1 MSRDRGIVG
10 TTALITDAERRKA
23 LPLIRSLGRAGVR
36 VVVASRHHAPLGAF
50 SRYRDRVLCYPDY
63 ETDPAGFVTWL
74 QDVGRR
80 HAIDVLYPIEDRSLA
95 LCVQHADRW
104 AAGMRA
110 LLPPPAALE
119 RAGDK
124 WETLQCARAL
134 GIPLPES
141 YCPGSEEDVLCLAE
155 AWDGPMVVKPRMSSG
170 SRGLRFVEG
179 SAQLFDAYCEV
190 AAQYPRPVVQRRVP
204 ATGQG
209 LGVFALLD
217 PEHRPLA
224 VFGHRRLREYP
235 ITGGPST
242 LRESY
247 RDEALIE
254 QSIRLLRA
262 MGMIGVAMVEYKV
275 DPCSGQPLLM
285 EVNPRFWGS
294 LQLAVLAGVDF
305 PVLYHKASLGMD
317 VEPVLTY
324 QEGVLCRWLWPGDL
338 LHFVHNPQRF
348 HLKPSF
354 FQFRGMG
361 YDILSVRDPLPVIG
375 MLVEGLRKLRRGA
388 R

>member
-1 MSRDRGIVG
+1 MTCDGGIAG

-36 VVVASRHHAPLGAF
+36 VLVASSHRAPLGAF
-50 SRYRDRVLCYPDY
+50 SRYCDRALRYPDY
-63 ETDPAGFVTWL
+63 NTDPAGFLTWL
-74 QDVGRR
+74 EDVGRR
-80 HAIDVLYPIEDRSLA
+80 HGVDVLYPIEDRPLA
-95 LCVQHADRW
+95 LCVTHADRW
-104 AAGMRA
+104 TPHMRA

-124 WETLQCARAL
+124 WNTLQCAQSL

-141 YCPGSEEDVLCLAE
+141 YCPGSEEELHDLA
-155 AWDGPMVVKPRMSSG
+155 ATWDGPAVVKPRMSSG

-179 SAQLFDAYCEV
+179 RAQLLDAYREV
-190 AAQYPRPVVQRRVP
+190 AALYPRPVVQRRVP
-204 ATGQG
+204 AAGQG

-217 PEHRPLA
+217 PAHGPLA
-224 VFGHRRLREYP
+224 LFGHRRLREYP
-235 ITGGPST
+235 VTGGPST

-254 QSIRLLRA
+254 QSLRLLRA
-262 MGMIGVAMVEYKV
+262 MEMVGVAMVEFKV
-275 DPCSGQPLLM
+275 DPTSNQPLLM

-305 PVLYHKASLGMD
+305 PVLYHMASLGMD
-317 VEPVLTY
+317 VEPVLDY
-324 QEGVLCRWLWPGDL
+324 RVGVLCRWLWPGDL
-338 LHFVHNPQRF
+338 LHFLHNPRRF
-348 HLKPSF
+348 QLEPSF

-361 YDILSVRDPLPVIG
+361 YDILSVRDPLPAIG
-375 MLVEGLRKLRRGA
+375 MLLESLRKLRRGA
-388 R
+388 H